1 MIRDETCDIGG
12 KPDTE
17 HCIECGQ
24 EVTEGEYYMIGG
36 ECYCPDCVEAH
47 RLYIFEEET

>member
-1 MIRDETCDIGG
+1 MIWDETCDTGG

-24 EVTEGEYYMIGG
+24 EITEGDYYMSRSAQII
-36 ECYCPDCVEAH
+36 H
-47 RLYIFEEET
+47 F

>member
-24 EVTEGEYYMIGG
+24 EITEG